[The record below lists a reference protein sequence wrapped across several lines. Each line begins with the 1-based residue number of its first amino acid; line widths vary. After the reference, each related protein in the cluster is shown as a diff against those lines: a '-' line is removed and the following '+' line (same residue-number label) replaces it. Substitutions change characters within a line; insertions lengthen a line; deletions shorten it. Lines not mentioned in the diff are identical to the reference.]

1 MKRLF
6 AFIMVFAMLLSVMPA
21 VVQAADT
28 SDLSSKLLAE
38 YNFDNQTTNDA
49 VGSNNATF
57 YNNATAATAN
67 YVGGVSGKALKLSTQ
82 GTDEKY
88 WLSVPYSAFGSNTDS
103 FTISLWYNST
113 GHNASGENSELFT
126 LYNSSAEKFLF
137 YGAQADGNK
146 NAFTMKWDGT
156 YGYANVIGGYKEN
169 EWVHLVFAV
178 DVIDGQSK
186 ITSYIN
192 GQAVGV
198 DQGGAWANSLMSQMG
213 INTFTIG
220 GKNPYKG
227 GATPKCLFYGSVD
240 EVQLYAGALNADEA
254 AFLYDSVVNAPVE
267 RGTLLAEYNFD
278 DQTTNDSKGIHNAT
292 FYDNATAT
300 TANYVDGVSGKA
312 LKLSTQGTEEKYWL
326 SVPYGAFGSS
336 TDSFTIS
343 LWYNSA
349 GHNTSG
355 ENSELFTLYNSSA
368 EKFLFY
374 GAQADGNKNAFTMKW
389 DGTYGYAN
397 VIGGYKENEWVHL
410 VFAVDVVDGQSKIT
424 SYING
429 QAVGVDQGGAWAN
442 SLMSQMGI
450 NTFTIGGK
458 NPYKGGATPKC
469 LFYGSVD
476 EVRLYAGALNASEAA
491 DIYNAI
497 ANPPAQ
503 RGDLLAEYNF
513 DDQSTNDSK
522 GIHNAT
528 FYDNATA
535 TTANYVDGVSG
546 KALKLSTQGT
556 EEKYW
561 LSVPYGAFGSNTDS
575 FTISLWYNSAGHNTS
590 GENSELFTL
599 YNSSAEKFLFYGAQA
614 DGNKNAMTMKWDSTY
629 GYANVIGGYKENE
642 WVHLA
647 FAVDAVD
654 GQSVITA
661 YVNGKAVGVDQG
673 GAWANSLMS
682 QMGINTFTIGG
693 KNPYKGGATPKCL
706 FYGSVDE
713 VQLYAGVLNATEVAD
728 IYNAIANP
736 PAQRGDL
743 LAEYNFD
750 NETTND
756 TKGNNHATFYDN
768 ATATDAVFVEGIS
781 GKALKLST
789 QGTEEKYW
797 LSVPYGAFGSNTD
810 SFTISL
816 WYNST
821 GHNTSGENSELFT
834 LYNSSAEKFLFY
846 GAQADGNK
854 NAMTMKWDSTYGY
867 ANVIG
872 GYTENEWVHLAF
884 AVDNVDGQ
892 SKITA
897 YVNGK
902 TVKVDQGGAWANSL
916 MSQMGINTFT
926 IGGKN
931 PYKGGATPKCL
942 FYGSVDEVQLY
953 AGALTHAEALAL
965 YEENA
970 AMWVTPEPVTDYAY
984 SFAVVGD
991 TQIISYEDPDN
1002 LHKIYDWIIDN
1013 KENENIQFVFGLG
1026 DITDRD
1032 TDAEWII
1039 AKEQIHRMDG
1049 VVPYSVIRGNHDG
1062 SGQYLKYFPYSDYA
1076 DVLAGSY
1083 DETMFNTFQK
1093 LTVGE
1098 TNYLIVNLD
1107 VGASD
1112 EVLAWANDVVAAH
1125 SNYNVIVTTHAY
1137 LDYDGNWIDD
1147 SFYVAPTVLGFP
1159 NNGDDIWEK
1168 FVSKHANIS
1177 LVLCGHVDNDNIT
1190 VTTAVGDHG
1199 NTVTQMLIDPQGL
1212 DAGYGSTGMVAML
1225 YFSEDG
1231 KNVDVRYYSTV
1242 RESYFR
1248 DENQFAMEMPGVVVG
1263 DGMGTVSQRQ
1273 VLLSDDIGMK
1283 LYAQLTDRFVSG
1295 SGMYAKICVGSA
1307 EQKVMLSDMEPQI
1320 VDGKSYYVFT
1330 ANVAAAQ
1337 MTETI
1342 TLQFFNGADEG
1353 GEIYTCTVRDY
1364 LVQILNSQDY
1374 ADSHQIAS
1382 QLLNYGA
1389 KAQAYFGVN
1398 TDDFANAGYEID
1410 TEHEIPQE
1418 NMETDVSGNVSGI
1431 RFYGAALV
1439 FEHRIAVRYYFIAE
1453 GAVDGYSFAVNGKTY
1468 TPVNKGDMYYIEIAG
1483 INPQDY
1489 ATVIELIVTDGNSSI
1504 SIEYSP
1510 MHYIVRMYSKTES
1523 TQLKELLDALYNYHL
1538 TAENYSA

>member
-1 MKRLF
+1 MKRLI
-6 AFIMVFAMLLSVMPA
+6 AYIMVFAMLLSVMPA
-21 VVQAADT
+21 AVQAADT
-28 SDLSSKLLAE
+28 SNLSSKLLAE
-38 YNFDNQTTNDA
+38 YNFDDQTTNDA
-49 VGSNNATF
+49 VGSNNATL
-57 YNNATAATAN
+57 YNNATESIAN

-88 WLSVPYSAFGSNTDS
+88 WLSVPYSAFGSN
-103 FTISLWYNST
+103 
-113 GHNASGENSELFT
+113 
-126 LYNSSAEKFLF
+126 
-137 YGAQADGNK
+137 
-146 NAFTMKWDGT
+146 
-156 YGYANVIGGYKEN
+156 
-169 EWVHLVFAV
+169 
-178 DVIDGQSK
+178 
-186 ITSYIN
+186 
-192 GQAVGV
+192 
-198 DQGGAWANSLMSQMG
+198 
-213 INTFTIG
+213 
-220 GKNPYKG
+220 
-227 GATPKCLFYGSVD
+227 
-240 EVQLYAGALNADEA
+240 
-254 AFLYDSVVNAPVE
+254 
-267 RGTLLAEYNFD
+267 
-278 DQTTNDSKGIHNAT
+278 
-292 FYDNATAT
+292 
-300 TANYVDGVSGKA
+300 
-312 LKLSTQGTEEKYWL
+312 
-326 SVPYGAFGSS
+326 

-410 VFAVDVVDGQSKIT
+410 VFAVDNVNGQSKIT

-429 QAVGVDQGGAWAN
+429 KAVEVDQGGAWAN
-442 SLMSQMGI
+442 GLMSQMGI

-458 NPYKGGATPKC
+458 NPYKGGPTPNC

-476 EVRLYAGALNASEAA
+476 EVQLYAGALNADEAA
-491 DIYNAI
+491 SLYDSVM
-497 ANPPAQ
+497 NPPVE
-503 RGDLLAEYNF
+503 RGTLLAEYNF
-513 DDQSTNDSK
+513 NNETTNDSK

-535 TTANYVDGVSG
+535 TDANYVKGVSG

-561 LSVPYGAFGSNTDS
+561 LSVPYSAFGSS
-575 FTISLWYNSAGHNTS
+575 
-590 GENSELFTL
+590 
-599 YNSSAEKFLFYGAQA
+599 
-614 DGNKNAMTMKWDSTY
+614 
-629 GYANVIGGYKENE
+629 
-642 WVHLA
+642 
-647 FAVDAVD
+647 
-654 GQSVITA
+654 
-661 YVNGKAVGVDQG
+661 
-673 GAWANSLMS
+673 
-682 QMGINTFTIGG
+682 
-693 KNPYKGGATPKCL
+693 
-706 FYGSVDE
+706 
-713 VQLYAGVLNATEVAD
+713 
-728 IYNAIANP
+728 
-736 PAQRGDL
+736 
-743 LAEYNFD
+743 
-750 NETTND
+750 
-756 TKGNNHATFYDN
+756 
-768 ATATDAVFVEGIS
+768 
-781 GKALKLST
+781 
-789 QGTEEKYW
+789 
-797 LSVPYGAFGSNTD
+797 TD

-846 GAQADGNK
+846 GAQTDGNK
-854 NAMTMKWDSTYGY
+854 NAFTMKWDSTYGY
-867 ANVIG
+867 ANVID
-872 GYTENEWVHLAF
+872 GYKENEWVHLVF
-884 AVDNVDGQ
+884 AVDNVEGQ

-902 TVKVDQGGAWANSL
+902 AVKVDQGGAWANSL

-942 FYGSVDEVQLY
+942 FYGSVDEVRIYAGALNASEAADIYNAIANPPAQRGDLLAEYNFDDQTTNDSKGIHNASFYDNATVTVANYVDGVSGKALKLSTQGTDEKYWLSVPYSAFGDNTDSFTISLWYNSTGHNTSGENSELFSLYNSSAEKFLFYGAQTDGNKNAMTMKWDSTYGYANVIGGYKENEWVHLVFAVDAVDGQSVITAYVNGKAVEVDQGGAWANSLMSQMGINTFTIGGKNPYKGGATPKCLFYGSVDEVQIYAGALNASEAANIYNAIANPPAQRGDLLAEYNFDDQTTGNATFYNNADVANATYVDGISGMALKLSTQGTDEKYWLSVPYSAFGSNTDSFTISLWYNSTGHNTSGENSELFSLYNSSAEKFLFYGALNDGNKNALTMKWDGTYGYANVIGGYKENEWVHLVFAVDAVDGQSKITSYINGKVVEVDQGGAWANSLMSQMGINTFTIGGKNPYKGGATPKCLFYGSVDEVQIY
-953 AGALTHAEALAL
+953 AGALTHAEAVAL

-970 AMWVTPEPVTDYAY
+970 NMWVTPEKVTDYAY

-1002 LHKIYDWIIDN
+1002 LHNIYDWIIDN
-1013 KENENIQFVFGLG
+1013 KENENIEFVFGLG

-1032 TDAEWII
+1032 TDAEWIL

-1049 VVPYSVIRGNHDG
+1049 VVPYSIIRGNHDG
-1062 SGQYLKYFPYSDYA
+1062 SGQYNKYFPYSDYA

-1083 DETMFNTFQK
+1083 DETMLNTFQK
-1093 LTVGE
+1093 LTIGQ
-1098 TNYLIVNLD
+1098 TKYLIINLD

-1112 EVLAWANDVVAAH
+1112 EVLAWANEVVAAH

-1137 LDYDGNWIDD
+1137 LDYDGSWIDE
-1147 SFYVAPTVLGFP
+1147 SSYVGPTVLGFP

-1168 FVSKHANIS
+1168 FVRKHANIS
-1177 LVLCGHVDNDNIT
+1177 LVLCGHMDNDNIT
-1190 VTTAVGDHG
+1190 VTTAVGDCG

-1212 DAGYGSTGMVAML
+1212 DKGYGSTGMVAML

-1231 KNVDVRYYSTV
+1231 KNVDVRYYSTI

-1248 DENQFAMEMPGVVVG
+1248 EENQFAMEMPGVVVG

-1283 LYAQLTDRFVSG
+1283 LYAQLTDSFVSG
-1295 SGMYAKICVGSA
+1295 SGMYAKICVGGA
-1307 EQKVMLSDMEPQI
+1307 EQKIMLSDVEPQI

-1353 GEIYTCTVRDY
+1353 GEVYTCTVRDY

-1374 ADSHQIAS
+1374 ASSHQIAK

-1389 KAQAYFGVN
+1389 KAQTYFGVN
-1398 TDDFANAGYEID
+1398 TDNLANAGYVID

-1418 NMETDVSGNVSGI
+1418 NMETVVSGTVSGI

-1453 GAVDGYSFAVNGKTY
+1453 GAVDGYIFTANGKTY
-1468 TPVNKGDMYYIEIAG
+1468 TPVKKGDMYYIEIAG

-1489 ATVIELIVTDGNSSI
+1489 ETVIELIVTDGNSSI

-1510 MHYIVRMYSKTES
+1510 MHYIVRMYGKTGS